1 MNTSTTNLEFFLSTG
16 SWRTDHIPHNIKRM
30 FLPDPGYTL
39 IEGDLSGADAY
50 AVAWDSG
57 DERLKEK
64 LKHCEATG
72 TKLHTLNAEDIF
84 GAPVTQD
91 KYQKAKIGV
100 HAVDY
105 GCKARTLAQHLGC
118 TIADAE
124 RFINRWFSAHP
135 GIADWHRR
143 VESDLFRT
151 RTVRNA
157 YGFRR
162 TYFDRVETI
171 LPEALAWIGQSTTAI
186 TINKA
191 LVQVEDRVPEIEVLL
206 QVHDSLLMQ
215 CQSRRL
221 QQLFPQLRL
230 AFRVNVPYPDPLII
244 PTEFKMSDKSWGNCE
259 KVKLAA

>member
-1 MNTSTTNLEFFLSTG
+1 MNTSTTNLEYFLSTG
-16 SWRTDHIPHNIKRM
+16 KWRTEHIPHNIKRM

-72 TKLHTLNAEDIF
+72 TKLHTLNAKDLF
-84 GAPVTQD
+84 GDPVTPAN
-91 KYQKAKIGV
+91 YYKAKQGV

-105 GCKARTLAQHLGC
+105 GCKARTLATHLGG
-118 TIADAE
+118 TIADAD
-124 RFINRWFSAHP
+124 RFIRGWFTAHP
-135 GIADWHRR
+135 RIEAWHHR
-143 VESDLFRT
+143 VEGDLFRT

-191 LVQVEDRVPEIEVLL
+191 LVQVEDRLPYVEVLL

-215 CQSRRL
+215 VKTKYVKEAL
-221 QQLFPQLRL
+221 PQLKL
-230 AFRVNVPYPDPLII
+230 AFRVEVPYPDPLFI
-244 PTEFKMSDKSWGNCE
+244 PTEFKLSDKSWGDCE
-259 KVKLAA
+259 KVKIAA